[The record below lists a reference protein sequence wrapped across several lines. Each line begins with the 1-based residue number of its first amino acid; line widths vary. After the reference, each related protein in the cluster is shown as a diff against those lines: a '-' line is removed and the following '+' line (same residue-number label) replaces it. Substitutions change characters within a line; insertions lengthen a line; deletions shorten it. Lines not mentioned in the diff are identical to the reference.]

1 MEPAHHTINDLF
13 DQLGL
18 PSSDSDIAAFIE
30 KHQRMPHQ
38 IKIEQADFFSDSQQ
52 AFIKQAYH
60 EDADWV
66 VVIEHLDALLREK
79 AS

>member
-1 MEPAHHTINDLF
+1 MEPAHHTMNDLF

-18 PSSDSDIAAFIE
+18 PSSDKEIDLFIA
-30 KHQRMPHQ
+30 KHQRIPHQ
-38 IKIEQADFFSDSQQ
+38 TKIQHADFFSDSQQ
-52 AFIKQAYH
+52 AFIQQAYH

-79 AS
+79 PS

>member
-1 MEPAHHTINDLF
+1 MEPAHHTMNDLF

-18 PSSDSDIAAFIE
+18 PSSDQEINAFIE
-30 KHQRMPHQ
+30 EHKKMPHRV
-38 IKIEQADFFSDSQQ
+38 KIEHADFFSDSQQ
-52 AFIKQAYH
+52 AFIQQAYN

-79 AS
+79 PS

>member
-1 MEPAHHTINDLF
+1 MEPAHHTMNDLF

-18 PSSDSDIAAFIE
+18 PSSDQEINAFIE
-30 KHQRMPHQ
+30 EHKQMPRRV
-38 IKIEQADFFSDSQQ
+38 KIEQADFFSDSQQ
-52 AFIKQAYH
+52 AFIQQAYN

-79 AS
+79 PS